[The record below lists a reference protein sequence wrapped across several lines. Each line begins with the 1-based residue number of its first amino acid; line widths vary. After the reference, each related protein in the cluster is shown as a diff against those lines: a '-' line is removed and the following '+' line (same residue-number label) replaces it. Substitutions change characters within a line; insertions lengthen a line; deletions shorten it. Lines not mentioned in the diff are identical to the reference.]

1 MKCKVLSLLAVLA
14 ALLVV
19 PSERVKPLDA
29 AAAGR
34 LPGFDFSRIAGLSPD
49 QRPAACFAPD
59 TTEEYVRDLSS
70 SGALHEQIS
79 FFQVNDNGR
88 WSSTASNGGGLVQGD
103 PTVLTWGV
111 VADGLQIPSGIGE
124 PASPSNLRAFLT
136 NIYPGGPA
144 QWLPIFEQI
153 FGVWGE
159 LTGITYVYEPND
171 DGAPFLN
178 SQGVVGVRADLRVGG
193 HFIDGNSN
201 VLAYNYFPNNGDMVI
216 DTGDNFYNNT
226 TNNSIRMRNV
236 LAHEHG
242 HGMGISHVCPVQQ
255 TKLMEP
261 FVTVA
266 FDGPQHDDILS
277 SNRLY
282 GDALEPNDTAGTASD
297 LGILGPDSTDVDT
310 VSVDGS
316 TDVDYFA
323 FEVTTGGLLSVTMSP
338 VGFTYLEGPQMT
350 NGNCTPG
357 TSFNTL
363 TLSNLGFQV
372 RASNGTTVLATV
384 DNNGV
389 GIAETLTDFSLSS
402 AGTYY
407 LRVIGLQNQAQI
419 YNLSASFE
427 PVLVCMVEDLIP
439 SWNLVVLPCLGR
451 APNVQ
456 DIIENL

>member
-34 LPGFDFSRIAGLSPD
+34 LPGFDWSRIGGLSPD

-88 WSSTASNGGGLVQGD
+88 WSSTASDGGGLVQGD
-103 PTVLTWGV
+103 PAVLTWGV

-136 NIYPGGPA
+136 NISPGGPA

-216 DTGDNFYNNT
+216 DTGDNFYKNT
-226 TNNSIRMRNV
+226 TNNSFSMRNL
-236 LAHEHG
+236 LANEHLN
-242 HGMGISHVCPVQQ
+242 GMGI
-255 TKLMEP
+255 
-261 FVTVA
+261 
-266 FDGPQHDDILS
+266 
-277 SNRLY
+277 
-282 GDALEPNDTAGTASD
+282 
-297 LGILGPDSTDVDT
+297 
-310 VSVDGS
+310 
-316 TDVDYFA
+316 
-323 FEVTTGGLLSVTMSP
+323 
-338 VGFTYLEGPQMT
+338 
-350 NGNCTPG
+350 
-357 TSFNTL
+357 
-363 TLSNLGFQV
+363 
-372 RASNGTTVLATV
+372 
-384 DNNGV
+384 
-389 GIAETLTDFSLSS
+389 
-402 AGTYY
+402 
-407 LRVIGLQNQAQI
+407 
-419 YNLSASFE
+419 
-427 PVLVCMVEDLIP
+427 
-439 SWNLVVLPCLGR
+439 
-451 APNVQ
+451 
-456 DIIENL
+456 